1 MNIGEIFYL
10 DTDPMWTQQQNDL
23 WLKVT
28 GSPRSTHARLAGNA
42 RPFIYLQT
50 GHSGDWGIW
59 VPITTAPN
67 PSTHDI
73 PIPMGIATLNG
84 NPHFNNGNPVLQPNS
99 VINYKEIWEIPNVFI
114 SNCEKNIFS
123 NGTHKII
130 DLQFIQNNVLPKSNV
145 YIQRILNSYPSTPE
159 A

>member
-10 DTDPMWTQQQNDL
+10 DTDPMWAQQQNDL

-28 GSPRSTHARLAGNA
+28 GSPRSTHASSAGNA
-42 RPFIYLQT
+42 RPFVYLQT

-59 VPITTAPN
+59 APITTASN
-67 PSTHDI
+67 SSTHAI
-73 PIPMGIATLNG
+73 SIPMGIATLNG
-84 NPHFNNGNPVLQPNS
+84 NPYLNNGNPVLQPNS
-99 VINYKEIWEIPNVFI
+99 AITYKEIWEIPNVFI
-114 SNCEKNIFS
+114 SSYEKSMLS

-130 DLQFIQNNVLPKSNV
+130 DLQFMQNNVLPNTEV
-145 YIQRILNSYPSTPE
+145 YIQRILNSYTATPE